1 MTPFSRE
8 TAITKRRTTLKQ
20 QAHASAEPAASPR
33 VNGTVSAYS
42 DSKGCG
48 VIKSDDGEKVNFKSS
63 EVKWHRT
70 SSPAKGQRMSFT
82 PGTDKLG
89 EACATNLQAVPS
101 AYTNG

>member
-8 TAITKRRTTLKQ
+8 TAITQRRTTLKQ
-20 QAHASAEPAASPR
+20 QANASAKPADALR

-48 VIKSDDGEKVNFKSS
+48 TIKSDDGEKVNFKSS

-70 SSPAKGQRMSFT
+70 SSPAKGQRMSYT
-82 PGTDKLG
+82 PGFDQLG
-89 EACATNLQAVPS
+89 AACATNLQAVPS